1 MPQPRLFLH
10 CHDPLLESHL
20 LKVAR
25 LRQFVLVK
33 SAETGCWV
41 EQLQRSDCHAAI
53 LCLDHQFSD
62 LEFGKLQESKA
73 LNDVDFIVLSGG
85 EPNAHIDT
93 LLLTKAGFHYRQ
105 PFNFDH
111 IEATLTEFYSQ
122 YKHSKAS
129 ARQVLQSNL
138 EQFGFLLGSSDCM
151 RHLYQMIRKVSQCEA
166 HVLVVGESGAGKE
179 LVANTLHCASQR
191 SEKPFIAI
199 NCGALSP
206 ELIDSELFGHVKGAF
221 TGAIRDHKGVFEQAQ
236 GGTLFLDEV
245 TEMPLEHQVKL
256 LRVLESGEYRQVGG
270 SKLLQADVRVVAATN
285 RDPLKA
291 IEDGL
296 FREDLYFRLAQF
308 PIQVPP
314 LRERGGDIEGLARH
328 FLAYRNS
335 QQGSAKAISASAMQ
349 HIIDY
354 SWPGNVRELKHA
366 LERAFIL
373 ADDIIEP
380 RHLLFQE
387 SAIQDKK
394 IRLPVGVRLRD
405 LEAAAIEQTLAANQ
419 GNKTSSAEQLGISLK
434 TLYNKLEKFDQ

>member
-1 MPQPRLFLH
+1 MPQPRLFLY

-20 LKVAR
+20 LKLAR
-25 LRQFVLVK
+25 LRQFVLIK
-33 SAETGCWV
+33 SADNGCWI
-41 EQLQRSDCHAAI
+41 EQLERSDCHAAI
-53 LCLDHQFSD
+53 LCLDHQFSAT
-62 LEFGKLQESKA
+62 EFAKLQERKS
-73 LNDVDFIVLSGG
+73 LNNVDFMVLSSG
-85 EPNAHIDT
+85 EPNSYIDN
-93 LLLTKAGFHYRQ
+93 LLLTKAGYHYRQ

-111 IEATLTEFYSQ
+111 IEATLTEFYNQ
-122 YKHSKAS
+122 CKHAKAS
-129 ARQVLQSNL
+129 VRQVLHSNL

-151 RHLYQMIRKVSQCEA
+151 RHLYQMIRKVAQCEA

-191 SEKPFIAI
+191 SDKPFIAI

-256 LRVLESGEYRQVGG
+256 LRVLESGEYRHVGG
-270 SKLLQADVRVVAATN
+270 TKVLQADVRVIAATN
-285 RDPLKA
+285 RDPMKA
-291 IEDGL
+291 IEDGV

-314 LRERGGDIEGLARH
+314 LRDRGGDIEGLARH

-335 QQGSAKAISASAMQ
+335 QQGSAKAINAAALQ
-349 HIIDY
+349 QIIDY
-354 SWPGNVRELKHA
+354 AWPGNVRELKHA

-373 ADDIIEP
+373 ADDVIEP

-387 SAIQDKK
+387 SAVREKK
-394 IRLPVGVRLRD
+394 IRLPLGVPLKD